1 MLRRYFTS
9 ARNRK
14 RLIENTTNK
23 KQFNYSYMNTL
34 QTIYNKLADKT
45 ELAKHEVELGLKE
58 DAQKIESEFNSSYI
72 KVDNE
77 LLKFYTQINTA
88 RKVYESTKVDIKNL
102 LSYESKLKDQQNKI
116 LLAGK
121 ELGIDVTGSQFY
133 KSITASLSRF
143 GNLKNELKNAES
155 LYKKSGL

>member
-1 MLRRYFTS
+1 
-9 ARNRK
+9 
-14 RLIENTTNK
+14 
-23 KQFNYSYMNTL
+23 MNTL

-45 ELAKHEVELGLKE
+45 ELAKHEVNLGLKE

-88 RKVYESTKVDIKNL
+88 RKVYESTKADITNL

-143 GNLKNELKNAES
+143 GNLKTELKFAES

>member
-1 MLRRYFTS
+1 
-9 ARNRK
+9 
-14 RLIENTTNK
+14 
-23 KQFNYSYMNTL
+23 MNTL
-34 QTIYNKLADKT
+34 QTIYNKLEDKT

-58 DAQKIESEFNSSYI
+58 DAQKIESEFNSSYN

-88 RKVYESTKVDIKNL
+88 RKVYESTKADITNV
-102 LSYESKLKDQQNKI
+102 LSYEAKLKDQQNKI

-133 KSITASLSRF
+133 KSITASLGRF
-143 GNLKNELKNAES
+143 DNLKTELKNAES

>member
-1 MLRRYFTS
+1 
-9 ARNRK
+9 
-14 RLIENTTNK
+14 
-23 KQFNYSYMNTL
+23 MNTL
-34 QTIYNKLADKT
+34 QNVYDKLADKT

-58 DAQKIESEFNSSYI
+58 DAQKIESEFNSSYN

-88 RKVYESTKVDIKNL
+88 RKVYESTKADITNV
-102 LSYESKLKDQQNKI
+102 LSYEAKLKDQQNKI

-133 KSITASLSRF
+133 KSITASLGRF
-143 GNLKNELKNAES
+143 DNLKTELKNAES

>member
-1 MLRRYFTS
+1 
-9 ARNRK
+9 
-14 RLIENTTNK
+14 
-23 KQFNYSYMNTL
+23 MNTL
-34 QTIYNKLADKT
+34 QTIYNKLQDKT

-58 DAQKIESEFNSSYI
+58 DAQKIESEFNSSYN

-88 RKVYESTKVDIKNL
+88 RKVYESTKADITNV
-102 LSYESKLKDQQNKI
+102 LSYEAKLKDQQNKI

-133 KSITASLSRF
+133 KSITASLGRF
-143 GNLKNELKNAES
+143 DNLKTELKNAES

>member
-1 MLRRYFTS
+1 
-9 ARNRK
+9 
-14 RLIENTTNK
+14 
-23 KQFNYSYMNTL
+23 MNTL
-34 QTIYNKLADKT
+34 QNVYDRLSDKT
-45 ELAKHEVELGLKE
+45 ELAKHEVNLGLKE
-58 DAQKIESEFNSSYI
+58 DAQKIESEFNSSYN

-88 RKVYESTKVDIKNL
+88 RKVYESTKADITNV
-102 LSYESKLKDQQNKI
+102 LSYEAKLKDQQNKI

-143 GNLKNELKNAES
+143 DNLKTELKNAES

>member
-1 MLRRYFTS
+1 
-9 ARNRK
+9 
-14 RLIENTTNK
+14 
-23 KQFNYSYMNTL
+23 MNTL
-34 QTIYNKLADKT
+34 QTIYNKLQDKT

-58 DAQKIESEFNSSYI
+58 DAQKIESEFNSSYN

-88 RKVYESTKVDIKNL
+88 RKVYESTKADITNV
-102 LSYESKLKDQQNKI
+102 LSYEAKLKDQQNKI

-143 GNLKNELKNAES
+143 DNLKTELKNAES

>member
-1 MLRRYFTS
+1 
-9 ARNRK
+9 
-14 RLIENTTNK
+14 
-23 KQFNYSYMNTL
+23 MNTL
-34 QTIYNKLADKT
+34 QTIYNKLSDKT
-45 ELAKHEVELGLKE
+45 ELAKHEVNLGLKE
-58 DAQKIESEFNSSYI
+58 DAIKIESEFNSSYN

-88 RKVYESTKVDIKNL
+88 RKVYESSKADITNL
-102 LSYESKLKDQQNKI
+102 LSYEAKLKDQQNKI
-116 LLAGK
+116 LVAGK

-143 GNLKNELKNAES
+143 GNLKTELKDAES

>member
-1 MLRRYFTS
+1 
-9 ARNRK
+9 
-14 RLIENTTNK
+14 
-23 KQFNYSYMNTL
+23 MNTL
-34 QTIYNKLADKT
+34 QNVYDRLSDKT
-45 ELAKHEVELGLKE
+45 ELAKHKVELGLKE
-58 DAQKIESEFNSSYI
+58 DAQKIESEFNSSYN

-88 RKVYESTKVDIKNL
+88 RKVYESTKADITNV
-102 LSYESKLKDQQNKI
+102 LSYEAKLKDQQNKI

-143 GNLKNELKNAES
+143 DNLKTELKNAES

>member
-1 MLRRYFTS
+1 
-9 ARNRK
+9 
-14 RLIENTTNK
+14 
-23 KQFNYSYMNTL
+23 MNTL
-34 QTIYNKLADKT
+34 QNVYDRLSDKT
-45 ELAKHEVELGLKE
+45 ELAKHEVNLGLKE
-58 DAQKIESEFNSSYI
+58 DAIKIESEFNSSYN

-88 RKVYESTKVDIKNL
+88 RKVYESSKADITNL
-102 LSYESKLKDQQNKI
+102 LSYEAKLKDQQNKI
-116 LLAGK
+116 LVAGK

-143 GNLKNELKNAES
+143 GNLKTELKDAES

>member
-1 MLRRYFTS
+1 
-9 ARNRK
+9 
-14 RLIENTTNK
+14 
-23 KQFNYSYMNTL
+23 MNTL
-34 QTIYNKLADKT
+34 QNVYNKLSDKT
-45 ELAKHEVELGLKE
+45 ELAKHEVNLGLKE
-58 DAQKIESEFNSSYI
+58 DAIKIQSEFNSSYN

-88 RKVYESTKVDIKNL
+88 RKVYESSKADITNL
-102 LSYESKLKDQQNKI
+102 LSYEAKLKDQQNKI
-116 LLAGK
+116 LVAGK

-143 GNLKNELKNAES
+143 GNLKTELKDAES

>member
-1 MLRRYFTS
+1 
-9 ARNRK
+9 
-14 RLIENTTNK
+14 
-23 KQFNYSYMNTL
+23 MNTL

-58 DAQKIESEFNSSYI
+58 DAQKIESEFNSSYN

-88 RKVYESTKVDIKNL
+88 RKVYESTKADITNV
-102 LSYESKLKDQQNKI
+102 LSYEAKLKDQQNKI

-133 KSITASLSRF
+133 KSITASLGRF
-143 GNLKNELKNAES
+143 DNLKTELKNAES

>member
-1 MLRRYFTS
+1 MGLNEVFKKVS
-9 ARNRK
+9 AIN
-14 RLIENTTNK
+14 EV
-23 KQFNYSYMNTL
+23 
-34 QTIYNKLADKT
+34 T
-45 ELAKHEVELGLKE
+45 ELASHQVELGLKE
-58 DAQKIESEFNSSYI
+58 DAQKIESEFNASYI

-88 RKVYESTKVDIKNL
+88 RKVYETAKADVSKL

-133 KSITASLSRF
+133 KSITAALSRF
-143 GNLKNELKNAES
+143 DNIKTELKDAES